1 MKFLMSGLDIIHLF
15 FSYAGNDRKNL
26 NFQILKNNYR

>member
-1 MKFLMSGLDIIHLF
+1 MKFLMSGLDIIQLF
-15 FSYAGNDRKNL
+15 LSYARNNRKNL